1 MLFGFDFCGRTPRI
15 RKRPPCGDLAWKL
28 LALLAALAALGLLLF
43 FAPQWLLVLL
53 VILLTAAVL
62 ALVFAPCGGQ

>member
-1 MLFGFDFCGRTPRI
+1 MLFGFDFCKRNARV
-15 RKRPPCGDLAWKL
+15 RKRPAYCDIAWRL
-28 LALLAALAALGLLLF
+28 LALCCALAALALLLF

-62 ALVFAPCGGQ
+62 ALVFAPCGKE